1 MTLSR
6 FEFCLSFQ
14 INISCCEESFVNVCV
29 HRADRHI
36 KFRVICKDLI
46 RGLPLLNQWRYD
58 LVFLMELVLGHIYS
72 RTRRYQQF
80 TIFSVSS
87 TAVVIVFMCNRA
99 VIYLFRAAIAN
110 IWSFVQSFTAFFF
123 KVLAGLITCRTWGTF
138 NATEKDFS
146 TGIGLLTMVTM
157 NAKVLCVIKSTFVIP
172 IWKSMRTDFFRYSCW
187 IFT

>member
-1 MTLSR
+1 MICVLWHFRGLNFACLFKSIFLAVKSPLSMY
-6 FEFCLSFQ
+6 
-14 INISCCEESFVNVCV
+14 VV

-36 KFRVICKDLI
+36 QFRVICKDLI
-46 RGLPLLNQWRYD
+46 RGLPLLNQWRYN

-110 IWSFVQSFTAFFF
+110 IWHFVQSFTSFFF
-123 KVLAGLITCRTWGTF
+123 KVLAGLITCRT
-138 NATEKDFS
+138 
-146 TGIGLLTMVTM
+146 
-157 NAKVLCVIKSTFVIP
+157 
-172 IWKSMRTDFFRYSCW
+172 
-187 IFT
+187 

>member
-1 MTLSR
+1 MICVLWHFRGLNFACLFKSIFLAVKSPLSMY
-6 FEFCLSFQ
+6 
-14 INISCCEESFVNVCV
+14 VV

-36 KFRVICKDLI
+36 QFRVICKDLI
-46 RGLPLLNQWRYD
+46 RGLPLLNKWRYN

-110 IWSFVQSFTAFFF
+110 IWRFVQSFTSFFF
-123 KVLAGLITCRTWGTF
+123 KVLAGLITCRT
-138 NATEKDFS
+138 
-146 TGIGLLTMVTM
+146 
-157 NAKVLCVIKSTFVIP
+157 
-172 IWKSMRTDFFRYSCW
+172 
-187 IFT
+187 

>member
-1 MTLSR
+1 MCKNRTISDLCFMTLSR

-36 KFRVICKDLI
+36 QFRVICKDLI
-46 RGLPLLNQWRYD
+46 RGLPLLNQWRYN
-58 LVFLMELVLGHIYS
+58 LVLLMELVLGHIYS

-99 VIYLFRAAIAN
+99 VIYLLRAAIAN
-110 IWSFVQSFTAFFF
+110 IWRFVQSFTSFFF
-123 KVLAGLITCRTWGTF
+123 KVLAGLITCRT
-138 NATEKDFS
+138 
-146 TGIGLLTMVTM
+146 
-157 NAKVLCVIKSTFVIP
+157 
-172 IWKSMRTDFFRYSCW
+172 
-187 IFT
+187 

>member
-1 MTLSR
+1 MVHLLLWHFRGLNFACLFKSIFLAVKSPLSMY
-6 FEFCLSFQ
+6 
-14 INISCCEESFVNVCV
+14 VV

-36 KFRVICKDLI
+36 QFRVICKDLI
-46 RGLPLLNQWRYD
+46 RGLPLLNQWRYN

-110 IWSFVQSFTAFFF
+110 IWRFVQSFTSFFF
-123 KVLAGLITCRTWGTF
+123 KVLAGLITCRT
-138 NATEKDFS
+138 
-146 TGIGLLTMVTM
+146 
-157 NAKVLCVIKSTFVIP
+157 
-172 IWKSMRTDFFRYSCW
+172 
-187 IFT
+187 

>member
-1 MTLSR
+1 MICGLWHFRGLNFACLFKSIFLAVKSPLSMY
-6 FEFCLSFQ
+6 
-14 INISCCEESFVNVCV
+14 VV

-36 KFRVICKDLI
+36 QFRVICKDLI
-46 RGLPLLNQWRYD
+46 RGLPLLNQWRYN

-110 IWSFVQSFTAFFF
+110 IWRFVQSFTSFFF
-123 KVLAGLITCRTWGTF
+123 KVLAGLITCRT
-138 NATEKDFS
+138 
-146 TGIGLLTMVTM
+146 
-157 NAKVLCVIKSTFVIP
+157 
-172 IWKSMRTDFFRYSCW
+172 
-187 IFT
+187 

>member
-1 MTLSR
+1 MICVLWHFRGLNFACLFKSIFLAVKSALSMY
-6 FEFCLSFQ
+6 
-14 INISCCEESFVNVCV
+14 VV

-36 KFRVICKDLI
+36 QFRVICKDLI
-46 RGLPLLNQWRYD
+46 RGLPLLNQWRYN

-110 IWSFVQSFTAFFF
+110 IWRFVQSFTSFFF
-123 KVLAGLITCRTWGTF
+123 KVLAGLITCRT
-138 NATEKDFS
+138 
-146 TGIGLLTMVTM
+146 
-157 NAKVLCVIKSTFVIP
+157 
-172 IWKSMRTDFFRYSCW
+172 
-187 IFT
+187 

>member
-1 MTLSR
+1 MALSR

-36 KFRVICKDLI
+36 QFRVICKDLI

-87 TAVVIVFMCNRA
+87 TAVVIRLSEDSPLVEME
-99 VIYLFRAAIAN
+99 
-110 IWSFVQSFTAFFF
+110 S
-123 KVLAGLITCRTWGTF
+123 GG
-138 NATEKDFS
+138 
-146 TGIGLLTMVTM
+146 
-157 NAKVLCVIKSTFVIP
+157 CVILGEYICIRKV
-172 IWKSMRTDFFRYSCW
+172 K
-187 IFT
+187 

>member
-1 MTLSR
+1 MICVLWHFRGLNFACLFKSIFLAVKSPLSMY
-6 FEFCLSFQ
+6 
-14 INISCCEESFVNVCV
+14 VV

-36 KFRVICKDLI
+36 QFRVICKDLI
-46 RGLPLLNQWRYD
+46 RGLPLLNQWRYN

-110 IWSFVQSFTAFFF
+110 IWCFVQSFTSFFF
-123 KVLAGLITCRTWGTF
+123 KVLAGLITCRT
-138 NATEKDFS
+138 
-146 TGIGLLTMVTM
+146 
-157 NAKVLCVIKSTFVIP
+157 
-172 IWKSMRTDFFRYSCW
+172 
-187 IFT
+187 

>member
-1 MTLSR
+1 MCKNRTISDLCFMALSR

-36 KFRVICKDLI
+36 QFRVICKDWI

-58 LVFLMELVLGHIYS
+58 LVFLMELVLDHIYS

-87 TAVVIVFMCNRA
+87 TAVVIVFMRNRA

-110 IWSFVQSFTAFFF
+110 IWSLVQSFTSFFF
-123 KVLAGLITCRTWGTF
+123 KVLAGLITGWT
-138 NATEKDFS
+138 
-146 TGIGLLTMVTM
+146 
-157 NAKVLCVIKSTFVIP
+157 
-172 IWKSMRTDFFRYSCW
+172 
-187 IFT
+187 

>member
-1 MTLSR
+1 MICVLWHFRGLNFACLFKSIFLAVKSPLSMY
-6 FEFCLSFQ
+6 
-14 INISCCEESFVNVCV
+14 VV

-36 KFRVICKDLI
+36 QFRVICKDLI
-46 RGLPLLNQWRYD
+46 RGLPLLNQWRYN

-110 IWSFVQSFTAFFF
+110 IWSFVQSFTSFFF
-123 KVLAGLITCRTWGTF
+123 KVLAGLITCRT
-138 NATEKDFS
+138 
-146 TGIGLLTMVTM
+146 
-157 NAKVLCVIKSTFVIP
+157 
-172 IWKSMRTDFFRYSCW
+172 
-187 IFT
+187 

>member
-1 MTLSR
+1 MSLSR

-36 KFRVICKDLI
+36 QFRVICKDLI
-46 RGLPLLNQWRYD
+46 RGLPLLNQWRYN

-99 VIYLFRAAIAN
+99 AIAN
-110 IWSFVQSFTAFFF
+110 IWRFVQSFTSFFF
-123 KVLAGLITCRTWGTF
+123 KVLAGLITCRT
-138 NATEKDFS
+138 
-146 TGIGLLTMVTM
+146 
-157 NAKVLCVIKSTFVIP
+157 
-172 IWKSMRTDFFRYSCW
+172 
-187 IFT
+187 

>member
-1 MTLSR
+1 MY
-6 FEFCLSFQ
+6 
-14 INISCCEESFVNVCV
+14 VV

-36 KFRVICKDLI
+36 QFRVICKDLI
-46 RGLPLLNQWRYD
+46 RGLPLLNQWRYN

-110 IWSFVQSFTAFFF
+110 IWRFVQ
-123 KVLAGLITCRTWGTF
+123 
-138 NATEKDFS
+138 
-146 TGIGLLTMVTM
+146 
-157 NAKVLCVIKSTFVIP
+157 
-172 IWKSMRTDFFRYSCW
+172 
-187 IFT
+187 

>member
-1 MTLSR
+1 MICVLWHFR
-6 FEFCLSFQ
+6 GLNFACLFKSIFLAVK
-14 INISCCEESFVNVCV
+14 SPLLMYVV

-36 KFRVICKDLI
+36 QFRVICKDLI
-46 RGLPLLNQWRYD
+46 RGLPLLNQWRYN

-110 IWSFVQSFTAFFF
+110 IWRFVQSFTSFFF
-123 KVLAGLITCRTWGTF
+123 KVLAGLITCRT
-138 NATEKDFS
+138 
-146 TGIGLLTMVTM
+146 
-157 NAKVLCVIKSTFVIP
+157 
-172 IWKSMRTDFFRYSCW
+172 
-187 IFT
+187 

>member
-1 MTLSR
+1 MICVLWHFRGLNFACLFKSIFLAVKSPLSMY
-6 FEFCLSFQ
+6 
-14 INISCCEESFVNVCV
+14 VV

-36 KFRVICKDLI
+36 QFRVICKDLI
-46 RGLPLLNQWRYD
+46 RGLPLLNQWRYN

-110 IWSFVQSFTAFFF
+110 IWRFVQSFTSFLF
-123 KVLAGLITCRTWGTF
+123 KVLAGLITYRT
-138 NATEKDFS
+138 
-146 TGIGLLTMVTM
+146 
-157 NAKVLCVIKSTFVIP
+157 
-172 IWKSMRTDFFRYSCW
+172 
-187 IFT
+187 

>member
-36 KFRVICKDLI
+36 QFRVICKDLI
-46 RGLPLLNQWRYD
+46 RGLPLLNQWRYN

-87 TAVVIVFMCNRA
+87 TAVVIVFMCNCA
-99 VIYLFRAAIAN
+99 VIYLFVQPLQTYGALSNRLHR
-110 IWSFVQSFTAFFF
+110 SFQSP
-123 KVLAGLITCRTWGTF
+123 CRS
-138 NATEKDFS
+138 DY
-146 TGIGLLTMVTM
+146 
-157 NAKVLCVIKSTFVIP
+157 
-172 IWKSMRTDFFRYSCW
+172 R
-187 IFT
+187 

>member
-1 MTLSR
+1 MITYLLLWHFRGLNFACLFKSIFLAVKSPLSMY
-6 FEFCLSFQ
+6 
-14 INISCCEESFVNVCV
+14 VV

-36 KFRVICKDLI
+36 QFRVICKDLI
-46 RGLPLLNQWRYD
+46 RGLPLLNQWRYN

-110 IWSFVQSFTAFFF
+110 IWRFVQSFTSFFF
-123 KVLAGLITCRTWGTF
+123 KVLAGLITCRT
-138 NATEKDFS
+138 
-146 TGIGLLTMVTM
+146 
-157 NAKVLCVIKSTFVIP
+157 
-172 IWKSMRTDFFRYSCW
+172 
-187 IFT
+187 

>member
-29 HRADRHI
+29 HRADRNI
-36 KFRVICKDLI
+36 QFRVICKDLI

-87 TAVVIVFMCNRA
+87 TAVVIVFTCNRA
-99 VIYLFRAAIAN
+99 VIYLF
-110 IWSFVQSFTAFFF
+110 VQPLQTYGALFN
-123 KVLAGLITCRTWGTF
+123 LHITRKCR
-138 NATEKDFS
+138 NCRQIDAD
-146 TGIGLLTMVTM
+146 
-157 NAKVLCVIKSTFVIP
+157 
-172 IWKSMRTDFFRYSCW
+172 
-187 IFT
+187 